1 MSVSSSIYDRSSTFR
16 VEIITTDSSLLS
28 LRGAVSNRADSQ
40 YLIYILSNSYL
51 TLTLPYRLNR
61 MQQMAQREKNQA
73 MRWEDEQI
81 AAINARAN
89 QIQELNLLG
98 ISQVTNAQIG
108 HKDAVTKGNIVA
120 TKMKQYMRS
129 ENDIID
135 ANHTRRI
142 EAVLSLKD
150 NTAISRKEVKD
161 SAGKKGY
168 NYRNTPVQS
177 TYNGHSMV

>member
-1 MSVSSSIYDRSSTFR
+1 
-16 VEIITTDSSLLS
+16 
-28 LRGAVSNRADSQ
+28 
-40 YLIYILSNSYL
+40 
-51 TLTLPYRLNR
+51 
-61 MQQMAQREKNQA
+61 MQKMAQREKNQVI
-73 MRWEDEQI
+73 RWEDEQI
-81 AAINARAN
+81 AAIDARAN

-98 ISQVTNAQIG
+98 LSQVASAQIG

-135 ANHTRRI
+135 ANHSRRI

-161 SAGKKGY
+161 SAGK
-168 NYRNTPVQS
+168 
-177 TYNGHSMV
+177 